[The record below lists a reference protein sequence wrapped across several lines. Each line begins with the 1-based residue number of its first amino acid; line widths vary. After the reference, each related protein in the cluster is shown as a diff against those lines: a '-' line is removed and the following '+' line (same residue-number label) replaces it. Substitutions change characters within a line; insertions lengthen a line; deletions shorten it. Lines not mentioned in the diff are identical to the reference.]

1 MCFFLL
7 LFIFAPSLQLEDAV
21 HFRLLFCSLH
31 VWTQILAVGNRPAS
45 SSSSSVRND
54 CFRKLCWNIYEMLQQ
69 SLRNSADLRVF
80 VNFLKL
86 SQSLRKHSSDT
97 INEHE
102 WKMNLNM
109 QVTSVT
115 CGRSAL
121 CARIPRM
128 CFHLL
133 LSHPVTRLWSFAL
146 WFTTL
151 WFSALNGW
159 LKRHSCDGREY
170 LEVHQ
175 VRADNFIYSFIIL
188 WHLSFSDCCRWCIPQ
203 LLSSRLFT
211 CVNWSHWSHIYIYY
225 IFTLG
230 YVRFSWIIRIWST
243 WSVIVWN

>member
-31 VWTQILAVGNRPAS
+31 VWTQILGVGNRPA

-69 SLRNSADLRVF
+69 SLRNSAHLRVF

-115 CGRSAL
+115 CSRSAL
-121 CARIPRM
+121 CAGIPRM

-133 LSHPVTRLWSFAL
+133 LSHPVTRLWSFVL

-159 LKRHSCDGREY
+159 LTLLWRTKISWSASSEGR
-170 LEVHQ
+170 
-175 VRADNFIYSFIIL
+175 
-188 WHLSFSDCCRWCIPQ
+188 
-203 LLSSRLFT
+203 
-211 CVNWSHWSHIYIYY
+211 
-225 IFTLG
+225 
-230 YVRFSWIIRIWST
+230 
-243 WSVIVWN
+243 

>member
-1 MCFFLL
+1 MCVFFLL

-45 SSSSSVRND
+45 SSSSMRND

-86 SQSLRKHSSDT
+86 SQSLRKHSSNT

-102 WKMNLNM
+102 
-109 QVTSVT
+109 

-128 CFHLL
+128 CFHLSHVFGVSLCDSL
-133 LSHPVTRLWSFAL
+133 LCGFQRWMVDWNDTRVTDE
-146 WFTTL
+146 
-151 WFSALNGW
+151 NI
-159 LKRHSCDGREY
+159 
-170 LEVHQ
+170 LECIKWGQ
-175 VRADNFIYSFIIL
+175 IIL
-188 WHLSFSDCCRWCIPQ
+188 FIHL
-203 LLSSRLFT
+203 
-211 CVNWSHWSHIYIYY
+211 
-225 IFTLG
+225 
-230 YVRFSWIIRIWST
+230 
-243 WSVIVWN
+243 

>member
-1 MCFFLL
+1 MCVCV
-7 LFIFAPSLQLEDAV
+7 FIIIY
-21 HFRLLFCSLH
+21 FCA
-31 VWTQILAVGNRPAS
+31 ILAVGGCGPLSASVLLPSCVDADINRPAS

-86 SQSLRKHSSDT
+86 SQSLRKHSSNT

-170 LEVHQ
+170 LGVHQ
-175 VRADNFIYSFIIL
+175 VRADHFIYSFIIL
-188 WHLSFSDCCRWCIPQ
+188 WHLSFSDYCRWCIPQ

-211 CVNWSHWSHIYIYY
+211 CVNWSHIYIYY